1 MSRSKGGSRGNSRGR
16 SKQNNNRNSEH
27 AETAHQKSMV
37 YGYHAIKQLL
47 ESHPERVF
55 EVSLQTGRK
64 DERSQTLENLLHQ
77 HSIEIRRA
85 HREELDAKFP
95 DANHQGFV
103 AEIKPAKVE
112 NESFLENLLVNIDSP
127 FLVVLDQVQDPHN
140 LGAILRSAAAA
151 GVDAVIAPLRNACG
165 LTGAVRKVAVG
176 AAEIVPYVQVTNLA
190 RTLRFMQE
198 HGVFVIGLDGEAE
211 VDMYEAEHTGS
222 LAIVM
227 GNEAKGLRRLTREHC
242 DQLIKIPM
250 AGAIESLN
258 VSVATG
264 ICVFNYAKL
273 RAVN

>member
-16 SKQNNNRNSEH
+16 NKQNNNRNSEY
-27 AETAHQKSMV
+27 AETEQQKSMV

-47 ESHPERVF
+47 ETHPDRVL

-64 DERSQTLENLLHQ
+64 DERSQTLENLLHE

-85 HREELDAKFP
+85 QREELDAKFP

-103 AEIKPAKVE
+103 AEISPAKVE
-112 NESFLENLLVNIDSP
+112 NESFLENLLVKNEKP
-127 FLVVLDQVQDPHN
+127 FIVVLDQVQDPHN

-165 LTGAVRKVAVG
+165 LTAAVRKVAVG

-198 HGVFVIGLDGEAE
+198 QGVFVIGLDGEADS
-211 VDMYEAEHTGS
+211 DMYDADHNGP

-264 ICVFNYAKL
+264 ICVFHYAKL
-273 RAVN
+273 RASK

>member
-1 MSRSKGGSRGNSRGR
+1 MSRSKGSSRGNSRGR
-16 SKQNNNRNSEH
+16 NKQKNKRNDSTESVQ
-27 AETAHQKSMV
+27 QKSMV

-47 ESHPERVF
+47 DSSPGRVL

-77 HSIEIRRA
+77 YAVEVKRVPRD
-85 HREELDAKFP
+85 ELDAKFP

-103 AEIKPAKVE
+103 AEISPAKVE
-112 NESFLENLLVNIDSP
+112 NESFLENLLVNKDKP
-127 FLVVLDQVQDPHN
+127 FLLVLDQVQDPHN

-190 RTLRFMQE
+190 RTIRFMQE
-198 HGVFVIGLDGEAE
+198 QGVFVIGLAGEAE
-211 VDMYEAEHTGS
+211 SDIYQVEHQGS

-264 ICVFNYAKL
+264 ITVFHFSRLFSAS
-273 RAVN
+273 

>member
-16 SKQNNNRNSEH
+16 NKQNNNRNSEDS
-27 AETAHQKSMV
+27 ESIQQKSMV

-47 ESHPERVF
+47 ESSPSRVL

-64 DERSQTLENLLHQ
+64 DERSQILENLLHE
-77 HSIEIRRA
+77 HSIEIKRA
-85 HREELDAKFP
+85 QREELDAKFA
-95 DANHQGFV
+95 DVNHQGFV
-103 AEIKPAKVE
+103 AEISPAKVE
-112 NESFLENLLVNIDSP
+112 NEGFLENLLVNNEKP
-127 FLVVLDQVQDPHN
+127 FLLILDQVQDPHN

-176 AAEIVPYVQVTNLA
+176 AAEIVPYIQVTNLA
-190 RTLRFMQE
+190 RTIRFLQE
-198 HGVFVIGLDGEAE
+198 QGVYVIGLAGEAPI
-211 VDMYEAEHTGS
+211 DMYQAEHTGS

-258 VSVATG
+258 VSVASG
-264 ICVFNYAKL
+264 ICVFHYARL
-273 RAVN
+273 RASK